1 MEIFG
6 LAALGLIGG
15 ELLKYG
21 KITSGPRALCIWCS
35 SSSADNVMTA
45 AAGPR
50 VRSWT
55 LLRVGVHV

>member
-45 AAGPR
+45 AGPR
-50 VRSWT
+50 VHSWT
-55 LLRVGVHV
+55 LLGVGAHV